1 MALIQ
6 DPPNTPWM
14 VERGPKPQAGPSN
27 LCSTCKISPGAGNKS
42 GGVSDVSQVM
52 LAFFLNKEL
61 RDQSW
66 QIEQCPEGEKKLF

>member
-1 MALIQ
+1 MR
-6 DPPNTPWM
+6 DPLNTPM
-14 VERGPKPQAGPSN
+14 DVERGLQPQAGPPN
-27 LCSTCKISPGAGNKS
+27 LCSTCKSLPWS
-42 GGVSDVSQVM
+42 WQQVRGVSDVSQVM